1 MLIGG
6 RCLNTPGAL
15 GNQRKKPPRV
25 TTWNRRLQGKA
36 TASRFTHPTAEHVQP
51 SLIVMRLEKRL
62 PLSFNVC
69 PGLTVKSLD
78 SQWFI
83 PKIILSKKFKMRKK
97 KKLPK
102 CLWRHRGQGTSA
114 AYTTANAEQNLS
126 HGRGYPTRQ
135 TSKDAPSQF
144 SFADP
149 SELTEEVASSFRLV
163 NQNLASTV

>member
-78 SQWFI
+78 SQWFT

-97 KKLPK
+97 KAQSASEDTEDKALLLLKQLPM
-102 CLWRHRGQGTSA
+102 
-114 AYTTANAEQNLS
+114 LS
-126 HGRGYPTRQ
+126 RISHMEGVTLHARQARTLPLNFLSQTRLN
-135 TSKDAPSQF
+135 SQ
-144 SFADP
+144 
-149 SELTEEVASSFRLV
+149 RR
-163 NQNLASTV
+163 

>member
-62 PLSFNVC
+62 PLSFSVC

-97 KKLPK
+97 KTPKVPLKTPRTRHFCCLHNCQCWAESLTWKGLPYTPDK
-102 CLWRHRGQGTSA
+102 QGRSLSIFFRRPVWTHRGG
-114 AYTTANAEQNLS
+114 
-126 HGRGYPTRQ
+126 
-135 TSKDAPSQF
+135 
-144 SFADP
+144 SFI
-149 SELTEEVASSFRLV
+149 F
-163 NQNLASTV
+163 